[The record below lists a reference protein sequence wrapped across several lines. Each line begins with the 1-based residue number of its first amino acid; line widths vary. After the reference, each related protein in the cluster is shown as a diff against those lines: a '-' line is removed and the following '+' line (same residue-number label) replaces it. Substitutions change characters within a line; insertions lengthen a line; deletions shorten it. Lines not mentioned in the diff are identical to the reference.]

1 MITNR
6 IFKRKGLAVLLG
18 ILLIFSAGCQ
28 QHAQKRF
35 IVWSQLRPVERAKL
49 QEKLN
54 EFGRRY
60 PRYQFKE
67 LFYETEQLRT
77 NYIIA
82 ALAGKGPQVVHCPS
96 DNVGPFSDLKVVRP
110 LEDLFS
116 QAFLDSFLT
125 DPFPANT
132 WFHGHLYQIADRIG
146 NHLCLVYNKKY
157 LQTPPKTMSELIAWG
172 RKFARDEDG
181 DGWPERYALVWNYI
195 EPYFVIP
202 FIGGFGGWIVD
213 EKGNPTLDTPA
224 VVQAAQFIYDL
235 AHKERIIPREADY
248 ETANALFKDGRA
260 AMIIN
265 GPWSWST
272 YTEAGIDIGL
282 ARIPRID
289 QTGLWPTPMVSPLG
303 YMINV
308 NLKGEELRIAVELVR
323 FLTSDKVELEFARA
337 FNLIPSRKVALQ
349 DSVLRSSE
357 LWRASYD
364 QLLVGRPMPVFTE
377 LRWIWDA
384 MRPAYQGIFSGRYTP
399 AEAARK
405 MQALAEKLIRENR

>member
-1 MITNR
+1 MKQIFIT
-6 IFKRKGLAVLLG
+6 ALLG
-18 ILLIFSAGCQ
+18 ISIFLITACQ
-28 QHAQKRF
+28 HSSQKRF
-35 IVWSQLRPVERAKL
+35 LVWSQLRPVERAKL

-54 EFGRRY
+54 QFGRRY
-60 PRYQFKE
+60 PQYEFKE

-82 ALAGKGPQVVHCPS
+82 ALAGKGPQVIHCPS
-96 DNVGPFSDLKVVRP
+96 DNVGPFSELGVIRP
-110 LEDLFS
+110 LEDLFPE
-116 QAFLDSFLT
+116 AFLDSFLT
-125 DPFPANT
+125 NPFPANT
-132 WFHGHLYQIADRIG
+132 WFQGHLYQIADRIG
-146 NHLCLVYNKKY
+146 NHLCLVYNKTYVK
-157 LQTPPKTMSELIAWG
+157 TPPQNMSQLIAWG
-172 RKFARDEDG
+172 RQFAKDEDG

-213 EKGNPTLDTPA
+213 EQGRPTLDTPA
-224 VVQAAQFIYDL
+224 VVQAAKFIYNL
-235 AHKERIIPREADY
+235 AHRERIIPREADH

-272 YTEAGIDIGL
+272 YIEAGIDIGL

-289 QTGLWPTPMVSPLG
+289 QTGLWPSPMVSPLG
-303 YMINV
+303 YMINA
-308 NLKGEELRIAVELVR
+308 NLKGEELRIAVALIR
-323 FLTSDKVELEFARA
+323 FLTSDETELEFARA
-337 FNLIPSRKVALQ
+337 FNLIPSRKVALE
-349 DSVLRSSE
+349 DSILRSSE

-384 MRPAYQGIFSGRYTP
+384 MRPAYQGIFSGRYSP
-399 AEAARK
+399 AQAARR